1 MKSHLLPQKLAI
13 RMICI
18 DDNPVRE
25 INSQEAMHQN
35 AYVLQEIEKV
45 LKDYPEYPYQLAFS
59 IKELRSQL
67 VAHVLRH
74 TANCYSTIGDVPEST
89 IEDKFRYSSMSERL
103 RLDTL
108 IRGSI
113 FHLLRENAQWI
124 SCYLQRLD
132 NSRATH

>member
-1 MKSHLLPQKLAI
+1 
-13 RMICI
+13 MISI
-18 DDNPVRE
+18 EDNPDRE
-25 INSQEAMHQN
+25 ISSEEAIHQD

-45 LKDYPEYPYQLAFS
+45 LKDYPEHPYQLAFS

-67 VAHVLRH
+67 VAHVLRY
-74 TANCYSTIGDVPEST
+74 TANCYSIIGDVPEST

-113 FHLLRENAQWI
+113 LHLLRENAEWI

-132 NSRATH
+132 NSIATH

>member
-1 MKSHLLPQKLAI
+1 
-13 RMICI
+13 MISI
-18 DDNPVRE
+18 EDNPDRE
-25 INSQEAMHQN
+25 ISSEEPIHQD

-45 LKDYPEYPYQLAFS
+45 LKDYPEHPYQLAFS

-74 TANCYSTIGDVPEST
+74 TANCSSIIGDVPEST
-89 IEDKFRYSSMSERL
+89 LENKFRYSSVSERL

-113 FHLLRENAQWI
+113 FHLLRENAEWI
-124 SCYLQRLD
+124 SSYLQRLD
-132 NSRATH
+132 TSRATH

>member
-1 MKSHLLPQKLAI
+1 MKSHLLTQKLAI
-13 RMICI
+13 SMISI

-25 INSQEAMHQN
+25 INSEEAMHQN
-35 AYVLQEIEKV
+35 AYVIQEIEKV
-45 LKDYPEYPYQLAFS
+45 LKDYPEHPYQLAFS

-74 TANCYSTIGDVPEST
+74 TTNSHSIIGDVPEST

-113 FHLLRENAQWI
+113 FHLLRENAEWI

>member
-1 MKSHLLPQKLAI
+1 MKSHLLTQKLAI
-13 RMICI
+13 SMISI
-18 DDNPVRE
+18 DDNPVIE
-25 INSQEAMHQN
+25 INSEEAMHQN
-35 AYVLQEIEKV
+35 AYVLQEIENV
-45 LKDYPEYPYQLAFS
+45 LNDYPEHPYQLAFS

-74 TANCYSTIGDVPEST
+74 TANSHSIIGDVPEST
-89 IEDKFRYSSMSERL
+89 IEDKFRYNSMSKRL

-113 FHLLRENAQWI
+113 FHLLRENAEWI

>member
-1 MKSHLLPQKLAI
+1 
-13 RMICI
+13 MISI
-18 DDNPVRE
+18 DDNSDRE
-25 INSQEAMHQN
+25 ISSEEAIYKN
-35 AYVLQEIEKV
+35 GYVLQEIEKV
-45 LKDYPEYPYQLAFS
+45 LKDYPEHPYQLAFS
-59 IKELRSQL
+59 IKELRSKL

-74 TANCYSTIGDVPEST
+74 TANCYSIIGDVSEST
-89 IEDKFRYSSMSERL
+89 LEDKFRYSSISERL

-113 FHLLRENAQWI
+113 FHLLRENAEWI